1 MKIYKIVIFIFIIIA
16 LLALVCV
23 FFPKDG
29 VKIGPF
35 NLRFAGL
42 ENVLTNRS
50 QEVVEAE
57 IKEAEELKRER
68 EEKEAALAAEN
79 DSIERQRKLLEM
91 YEQAMQEHVSRIYFP
106 NDNYEYFNAFYKA
119 AASAKHDGRTIRVL
133 HYGDSQI
140 ELDRFTST
148 LRGYFQS
155 LFGGGG
161 PGLLPVVQSCPTSTV
176 SQWASDNYT
185 QYATYGTASRD
196 KTKKYGIMSKYYRVT
211 GSASCSFSR
220 TRATRVR
227 VLLNDRNGLFS
238 ATLTG
243 GEVSETLTCDSVG
256 GFQILDWNLP
266 ATLNS
271 FRISFSGTADIYG
284 VMVDAGSGVAVDN
297 VAMRGN
303 SGTDFTSN
311 DASLLATSYRKTD
324 VAMIILQYGGNAMP
338 SVGSSE
344 KGVKNYAASIGRQ
357 IRYLQSIYPN
367 CPILFIGPS
376 DMSTVVNGIRQSY
389 PMMELMVEELKS
401 TALSNGAAFW
411 NMFEVMGG
419 KNSMLSWVNKGL
431 AGQDYVHFSPAG
443 AEKIS
448 AYLKEAFETSYKH
461 YLIENGVEVDH
472 STPANE

>member
-1 MKIYKIVIFIFIIIA
+1 
-16 LLALVCV
+16 
-23 FFPKDG
+23 
-29 VKIGPF
+29 
-35 NLRFAGL
+35 
-42 ENVLTNRS
+42 
-50 QEVVEAE
+50 
-57 IKEAEELKRER
+57 
-68 EEKEAALAAEN
+68 
-79 DSIERQRKLLEM
+79 
-91 YEQAMQEHVSRIYFP
+91 
-106 NDNYEYFNAFYKA
+106 
-119 AASAKHDGRTIRVL
+119 
-133 HYGDSQI
+133 
-140 ELDRFTST
+140 
-148 LRGYFQS
+148 
-155 LFGGGG
+155 
-161 PGLLPVVQSCPTSTV
+161 
-176 SQWASDNYT
+176 
-185 QYATYGTASRD
+185 
-196 KTKKYGIMSKYYRVT
+196 
-211 GSASCSFSR
+211 
-220 TRATRVR
+220 
-227 VLLNDRNGLFS
+227 
-238 ATLTG
+238 
-243 GEVSETLTCDSVG
+243 
-256 GFQILDWNLP
+256 
-266 ATLNS
+266 
-271 FRISFSGTADIYG
+271 
-284 VMVDAGSGVAVDN
+284 
-297 VAMRGN
+297 MRGN

-311 DASLLATSYRKTD
+311 DGTLLATSYRKTD

-461 YLIENGVEVDH
+461 YLIENGVEVDL